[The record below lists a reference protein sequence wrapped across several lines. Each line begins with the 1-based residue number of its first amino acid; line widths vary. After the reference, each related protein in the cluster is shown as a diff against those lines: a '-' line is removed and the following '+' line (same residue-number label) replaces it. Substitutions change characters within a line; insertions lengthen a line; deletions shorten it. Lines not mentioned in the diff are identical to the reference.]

1 MAKKTKRT
9 LVLEGTGL
17 PTLDVTR
24 VTEVDMP
31 KRNLF
36 IEEMPDG
43 KFRVTYSKS
52 LIPDINLLEAI
63 RLVREEV

>member
-1 MAKKTKRT
+1 MAKTKRT
-9 LVLEGTGL
+9 LILEGLGL

-63 RLVREEV
+63 RLIREEV